1 VKNSGFTMIE
11 VVLFLA
17 ITSVLS
23 LVAVLGLG
31 PRFRN
36 VRFTES
42 MRNLESTVQKEL
54 VSSRSVNN
62 RPNIFCLL
70 DNVTINPLNITKN
83 LGGAAAGKA
92 EECVLNGNLLVFNPD
107 NSTYQ
112 FHAIV
117 SRRVPRSSC
126 LTSPTDINNLL
137 NCYQA
142 TIVGSDIHI
151 QKYTYANGVKKISTS
166 DNAIAYF
173 QDPGTGQQYLYGF
186 NNTGPHTGNFAMRG
200 PVAQPAGPC
209 LELVGG
215 GNARQAKLQFT
226 QNVLKPEM
234 VFGAC

>member
-1 VKNSGFTMIE
+1 
-11 VVLFLA
+11 
-17 ITSVLS
+17 
-23 LVAVLGLG
+23 
-31 PRFRN
+31 
-36 VRFTES
+36 

-62 RPNIFCLL
+62 RPNIFCTV
-70 DNVTINPLNITKN
+70 DNTITNPLNITKN
-83 LGGAAAGKA
+83 TGGAAAGKA
-92 EECVLNGNLLVFNPD
+92 EECVLNGSMLVFNPD

-117 SRRVPRSSC
+117 SRRVPRGSC
-126 LTSPTDINNLL
+126 LTSPTDIGNLL

-142 TIVGSDIHI
+142 TIVGSGIHV
-151 QKYTYANGVKKISTS
+151 QKYTYASGVKKISTT

-186 NNTGPHTGNFAMRG
+186 SNTGPHIGNSAMPGTGVTD
-200 PVAQPAGPC
+200 PIGPC

-234 VFGAC
+234 VFGACS